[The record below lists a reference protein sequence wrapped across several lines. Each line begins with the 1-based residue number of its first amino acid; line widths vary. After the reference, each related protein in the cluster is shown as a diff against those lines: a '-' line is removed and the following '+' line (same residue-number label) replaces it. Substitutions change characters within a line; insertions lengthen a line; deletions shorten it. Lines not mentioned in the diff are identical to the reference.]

1 MRFTIALMF
10 AVACF
15 GQGNM
20 NLVQTGVVDAHGAN
34 WVPPAATFASP
45 PSTPLTGSVYIF
57 TDASATGTCSGGGS
71 ALASC
76 RWSGSAWTAL
86 SGSGGGGGA
95 AGGSTGQMQVNAGG
109 SFAGQAFGLS
119 GGGSRVSQRGTECA
133 TGSVSLSGGIWTYP
147 GGTVAAAAAASQEI
161 TIITGLTGDM
171 RYTRTLLAES
181 TQFASSSVTA
191 TKVSLGRSGSSTN
204 DELLPQ
210 TSFMVSSGNAWFA
223 EDRPQTPVLGAS
235 NTYSLVL
242 AIRTTG
248 DNVSAL
254 TAGTAYYEVC
264 GYALHF

>member
-1 MRFTIALMF
+1 MRFTIVFLIA
-10 AVACF
+10 AACF
-15 GQGNM
+15 GQGKQNV
-20 NLVQTGVVDAHGAN
+20 VQTGLVDAHGAS
-34 WVPPAATFASP
+34 WIPPAATFASP
-45 PSTPLTGSVYIF
+45 PSSPATGSVYIF
-57 TDASATGTCSGGGS
+57 TDASAVGTCSGGGS
-71 ALASC
+71 ALATC
-76 RWSGSAWTAL
+76 RWSGSAWQAL
-86 SGSGGGGGA
+86 GGGGGGT
-95 AGGSTGQMQVNAGG
+95 AGGSNGQMQVNSSG
-109 SFAGQAFGLS
+109 SFAGQAYGLD
-119 GGGSRVSQRGTECA
+119 GGASRVSQRGTECA
-133 TGSVSLSGGIWTYP
+133 TGTVSLSGGIWTYP
-147 GGTVAAAAAASQEI
+147 GGTVAAAAAPSQEI

-191 TKVSLGRSGSSTN
+191 TKVSLGRSGISTD

-248 DNVSAL
+248 GNVSAL
-254 TAGTAYYEVC
+254 TAGAAYYEVC

>member
-1 MRFTIALMF
+1 MRLIIVLSIAG
-10 AVACF
+10 ACF
-15 GQGNM
+15 GQGKQNV
-20 NLVQTGVVDAHGAN
+20 VQTGVVDAHGAN
-34 WVPPAATFASP
+34 WIPPTSTFASP
-45 PSTPLTGSVYIF
+45 PSSAATGSVYIF
-57 TDASATGTCSGGGS
+57 TDASAVGTCSGGGS
-71 ALASC
+71 ALATC
-76 RWSGSAWTAL
+76 RWSGSAWQAV
-86 SGSGGGGGA
+86 GGGGGGT
-95 AGGSTGQMQVNAGG
+95 AGGSTGQMQVNSSG
-109 SFAGQAFGLS
+109 SFAGQAFGLD

-133 TGSVSLSGGIWTYP
+133 TGTVSLSGGIWTYP

-161 TIITGLTGDM
+161 TIIASLTGDM

-191 TKVSLGRSGSSTN
+191 TKVSLGRSGISTD

-248 DNVSAL
+248 GNVSAL
-254 TAGTAYYEVC
+254 TAGAAYYEVC